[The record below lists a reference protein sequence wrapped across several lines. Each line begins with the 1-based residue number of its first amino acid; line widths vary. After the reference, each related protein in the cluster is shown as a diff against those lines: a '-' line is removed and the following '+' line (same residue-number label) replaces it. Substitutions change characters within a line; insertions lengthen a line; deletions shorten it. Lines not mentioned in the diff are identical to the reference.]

1 MATNA
6 QFMMS
11 SSSLVVRTSNGSEIC
26 VASLIYNASISAL
39 EVRAY
44 RPEGQAPAL
53 LDALAVPPMRIYE
66 NVDGT
71 TECLRAVVNF
81 ETATLGFAF
90 ECDPG
95 GVDREGHQKRDGVC
109 VKEVVILRG
118 LHIENVQE

>member
-1 MATNA
+1 MATTA
-6 QFMMS
+6 FMMS
-11 SSSLVVRTSNGSEIC
+11 SCSLIVRASDGSDIL

-44 RPEGQAPAL
+44 RAEGRPPAL
-53 LDALAVPPMRIYE
+53 LTALSKSPMRIYE
-66 NVDGT
+66 NADGT
-71 TECLRAVVNF
+71 DQLRAVVNF
-81 ETATLGFAF
+81 ESATLGFAF

-95 GVDREGHQKRDGVC
+95 GVDREGRAKRDGVC